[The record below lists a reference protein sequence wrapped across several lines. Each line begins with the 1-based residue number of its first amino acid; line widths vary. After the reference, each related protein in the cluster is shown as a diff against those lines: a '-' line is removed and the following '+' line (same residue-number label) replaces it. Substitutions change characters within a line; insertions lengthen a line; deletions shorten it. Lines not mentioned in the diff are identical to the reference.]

1 MDKNKDDVDED
12 AEQIELRRVE
22 RSRQIREGGNND
34 EEHVNKKQRRCGRRR
49 GTGRIKTCR
58 KK

>member
-34 EEHVNKKQRRCGRRR
+34 EEYVNKKQRRCGRRR
-49 GTGRIKTCR
+49 GTGRIKTRR